1 MPYVGNIPAEKYASF
16 AVQHFTT
23 SATTGYTLDNAVTN
37 ENDIR
42 LVINNVVQQPGGSY
56 AYTAAGTVLTLSA
69 ATTSSDTMY
78 CVFLGK
84 AVQTVNPGAGSV
96 GTSQLATDAVTNVKV
111 ADDAIGVAELS
122 ATGTA
127 SSSTFLRGDNSW
139 QDPGG
144 VALAT
149 STDNQVV
156 TVTGADAITGETNFI
171 YNGTIAGLGATG
183 ASADLGSG
191 LHVKVSDTG
200 ASATSNSDQ
209 LVLEKSG
216 NSGLSI
222 LSSTS
227 TSGLISFGDSGDND
241 IGQLEYNHSDNSM
254 RFTVNAS
261 EGMRID
267 SAGHV
272 TKPLQP
278 AFFGHAISGS
288 AQSITNGSLTTLS
301 LENEAYDI
309 NSDFNTGT
317 YTFTAPVTGKYQISG
332 HFSTDLGSGTAT
344 QLNQIGMQLTSSN
357 RNYRFFP
364 GTGWTDNYDR
374 VAAYGSVLM
383 DMDANDTVVLEGYCA
398 RNSGTGA
405 STSLVGSQYFS
416 WMGGHLVC

>member
-1 MPYVGNIPAEKYASF
+1 MDGV
-16 AVQHFTT
+16 T
-23 SATTGYTLDNAVTN
+23 S
-37 ENDIR
+37 
-42 LVINNVVQQPGGSY
+42 
-56 AYTAAGTVLTLSA
+56 TAAEINLIDGGTA
-69 ATTSSDTMY
+69 RGTTALADGDGILVNDAGTMRM
-78 CVFLGK
+78 
-84 AVQTVNPGAGSV
+84 
-96 GTSQLATDAVTNVKV
+96 TNVTAVKTYMGGG
-111 ADDAIGVAELS
+111 AAL
-122 ATGTA
+122 TG
-127 SSSTFLRGDNSW
+127 STNN
-139 QDPGG
+139 
-144 VALAT
+144 T
-149 STDNQVV
+149 VV
-156 TVTGADAITGETNFI
+156 TVTGSDAIAGEAKLLFDPPKL
-171 YNGTIAGLGATG
+171 TIGNATAEDTLIVFDGNAQDFHIGLDDSSDDLVIGLG
-183 ASADLGSG
+183 SALG
-191 LHVKVSDTG
+191 T
-200 ASATSNSDQ
+200 TSHIVCD
-209 LVLEKSG
+209 E
-216 NSGLSI
+216 
-222 LSSTS
+222 
-227 TSGLISFGDSGDND
+227 
-241 IGQLEYNHSDNSM
+241 
-254 RFTVNAS
+254 
-261 EGMRID
+261 
-267 SAGHV
+267 AGHV